1 MNLTI
6 VSNLIDSCKSDSLCI
21 RYVTMH
27 SKCDL
32 NFYNLIE
39 VEQELKD
46 PYFKYMKELGLM
58 DYIDDLVTPEEIES
72 GVRIDF
78 TNRYPRSIKAE
89 SINFLNTHEII
100 MKLDLMATK

>member
-58 DYIDDLVTPEEIES
+58 DYVDDLITPEEIELKFFMILRFPIVLITQKGAHPS
-72 GVRIDF
+72 
-78 TNRYPRSIKAE
+78 KA
-89 SINFLNTHEII
+89 
-100 MKLDLMATK
+100 D